1 MGPGRDTLPFLPA
14 PRPGGT
20 DAVTPR
26 KAEGMGRSAPK
37 EPQALRIPG
46 QERQKTGST
55 HVPGQGVVRRG

>member
-1 MGPGRDTLPFLPA
+1 MRGGRDTLPFLAA
-14 PRPGGT
+14 PKAGGT

-26 KAEGMGRSAPK
+26 KAEGMGRPSPK